1 MTYNAGKKSYTLVFP
16 EKILSPEV
24 LGLTTPPPPRPHAN
38 GWLLNRLFRAISQL
52 HVFSDLIGSF
62 GLKDV
67 LLLVR
72 CCTYVGF
79 GLTVLT

>member
-1 MTYNAGKKSYTLVFP
+1 MLEKNLTPLYFRKKFFHQRFWDSQPL
-16 EKILSPEV
+16 
-24 LGLTTPPPPRPHAN
+24 PPPQAN